1 MTKNMPWMAVALEV
15 IARNTGARGLPVFPE
30 CSTEPQDPGH
40 CEFLTMAIAYGIIF
54 AITCSVIVLVGV
66 FAHTLVFYIFAK
78 YVSFRKNRLDILL
91 VSMAVAD
98 FISLLL
104 DPFLIVAVLGY
115 TWPFGRTFCKVFQF
129 LLAFSVAASAYSL
142 CAVSITRAWII
153 MKPHSPP
160 AMTLSVVMLGFVW
173 VLSLCVT
180 IPLRINATT
189 GTGDH
194 NITLCA
200 SGFSE
205 QKYKTILAQFVL
217 YYLLPMLVIAFNY
230 ARLAVFLLK
239 SPMMSLVSSRNTRRA
254 SIMILFAT
262 GTFSAC
268 WLPSYILEFCVY
280 LGSCHPGQTWEMLF
294 FGCTILNYFYP
305 CVNPIIYVLLAKKYR
320 NATSCWSMPFK
331 AHKVHPKNSPLK
343 NKCLDEKIF
352 SCH

>member
-1 MTKNMPWMAVALEV
+1 MSVDQE
-15 IARNTGARGLPVFPE
+15 TGYFIFCHVSEEGPVY
-30 CSTEPQDPGH
+30 
-40 CEFLTMAIAYGIIF
+40 CEFLTMIISYSIIF
-54 AITCSVIVLVGV
+54 ASTCIVIVLVGV

-115 TWPFGRTFCKVFQF
+115 TWPFGRTFCKMFQF
-129 LLAFSVAASAYSL
+129 FLAVSVAASAYSL

-153 MKPHSPP
+153 MKPHRPP
-160 AMTLSVVMLGFVW
+160 TMTLSIVMLVIVW

-180 IPLRINATT
+180 VPLRINATT
-189 GTGDH
+189 GTGKH
-194 NITLCA
+194 NITLCV
-200 SGFSE
+200 SGLYE
-205 QKYKTILAQFVL
+205 HKYKTILAQFVL
-217 YYLLPMLVIAFNY
+217 YYLVPMLVIAFNY

-280 LGSCHPGQTWEMLF
+280 LGSYHLEQNWEILF
-294 FGCTILNYFYP
+294 FGCTILQYFYP
-305 CVNPIIYVLLAKKYR
+305 CVNPIIYVLLAKRYR
-320 NATSCWSMPFK
+320 SGTSCWSLPFK
-331 AHKVHPKNSPLK
+331 THKVHPKNSVIK
-343 NKCLDEKIF
+343 NTV
-352 SCH
+352 SR

>member
-1 MTKNMPWMAVALEV
+1 
-15 IARNTGARGLPVFPE
+15 
-30 CSTEPQDPGH
+30 
-40 CEFLTMAIAYGIIF
+40 MAIPYGIIF
-54 AITCSVIVLVGV
+54 ATICSVIVLVGV
-66 FAHTLVFYIFAK
+66 FAHMLVFYIFTK

-129 LLAFSVAASAYSL
+129 LLAFSLAASAYSL

-153 MKPHSPP
+153 LKPHRPP
-160 AMTLSVVMLGFVW
+160 AMTFSMVMLVFVW

-189 GTGDH
+189 GRGNH
-194 NITLCA
+194 NITLCV
-200 SGFSE
+200 SGLY
-205 QKYKTILAQFVL
+205 QHKYKTILAQFIL
-217 YYLLPMLVIAFNY
+217 YYLVPMLVIAYNY

-262 GTFSAC
+262 GSFSAC
-268 WLPSYILEFCVY
+268 WLPSYILELCIY
-280 LGSCHPGQTWEMLF
+280 LGSCYRGQTWEILF
-294 FGCTILNYFYP
+294 FGCTVLNYFYP
-305 CVNPIIYVLLAKKYR
+305 CVNPIIYVLLAKRYR
-320 NATSCWSMPFK
+320 NEKSCWSLSFNT
-331 AHKVHPKNSPLK
+331 HKVHPKNSARG
-343 NKCLDEKIF
+343 LDEKIF
-352 SCH
+352 SCHRTYRLQNTST